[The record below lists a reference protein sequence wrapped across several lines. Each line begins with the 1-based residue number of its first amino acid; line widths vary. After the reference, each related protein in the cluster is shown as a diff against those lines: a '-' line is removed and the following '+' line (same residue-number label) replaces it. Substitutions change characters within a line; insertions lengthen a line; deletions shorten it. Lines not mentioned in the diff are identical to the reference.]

1 MASVSSSESDLWAR
15 AVPLERERR
24 LFLLEENEVMK
35 NLILLTS
42 AILLAAFPAAAEVLQ
57 MELSIFGM
65 D

>member
-1 MASVSSSESDLWAR
+1 
-15 AVPLERERR
+15 
-24 LFLLEENEVMK
+24 MK

-42 AILLAAFPAAAEVLQ
+42 AILLAAFPTAAEVLQ